1 MRRSWRRIA
10 RGFAISLAVTA
21 AVVLYTELTGSRAG
35 AQAVLFL
42 GILVASWSGGFRAGL
57 LGTLIASFV
66 VVYSYTPPYGRFD
79 IEAGQ
84 FDHVFTFVL
93 TGVVASA
100 FSLWGRS
107 AERSVARTR
116 DQLRSLHQNAAA
128 LLEARDRD
136 EMARVAVQ
144 EGMRA
149 LGASAGLVAAYR
161 ERANAFE
168 LLGCVGLD
176 DGEREHWRP
185 SWPPASTPAANAFFL
200 QRSIFIRDPV
210 ALAQEYPEFSSL
222 MAASEGA
229 VAAVPLTVRN
239 RRYGVLCLC
248 FAAAHRFA
256 RNEVELIRTLTNQAA
271 QAFDRADLLA
281 SVGRQAE
288 QFRVLAEASL
298 AFSEL
303 ELEASAVLDQL
314 ADVCAARV
322 AGSVAVFRLSGDRAH
337 LELAAARDSDAERLR
352 GREASRNP
360 IAFGETISGAV
371 AAGATS
377 RFLPQFPAE
386 RLPELFPAA
395 AGCAAPEALV
405 DVLSLPITAH
415 GHLLGVVTL
424 ARPASNGFAGPQIEL
439 AREVTRRA
447 GLALLAAEERHGA
460 QRELAL
466 RRRVEEDLREHQQK
480 LNEALAAKDE
490 FLGLVSHELRTPLT
504 TIRGNADILRRRPD
518 LPDDVRSQ
526 AIYDIAAESERLN
539 RIIENMLYLARLEAG
554 KRPELEPVLLHH
566 VVSRTTADFSR
577 QMPKADVRLGDI
589 DRGLIVEGNEEYIQQ
604 ILQNVLSNAVKYSP
618 PGSAIDVEVSR
629 KGSSAVVSV
638 SDRGIGINEH
648 DASRLFEPFYRDTD
662 EGHHISGLGIG
673 LAVCKRLAEA
683 QRGTM
688 EAQPREGGG
697 SVFSLLLPVWEEEGN
712 PAL

>member
-10 RGFAISLAVTA
+10 RGFAISVAVTA

-35 AQAVLFL
+35 AQAILFF
-42 GILVASWSGGFRAGL
+42 GILVAAWSGGFRAGL
-57 LGTLIASFV
+57 LGTLISSV
-66 VVYSYTPPYGRFD
+66 IVVYNYTPPYGRLD
-79 IEAGQ
+79 IESGQ
-84 FDHVFTFVL
+84 FDHVLTFVL

-128 LLEARDRD
+128 LLEARDPD

-144 EGMRA
+144 EGIRA
-149 LGASAGLVAAYR
+149 LGAASGLVAAHR

-168 LLGCVGLD
+168 LLGVVSMND
-176 DGEREHWRP
+176 NEREYWRT
-185 SWPPASTPAANAFFL
+185 SWPPSSTPAANAFFL
-200 QRSIFIRDPV
+200 QRSIFIRDPASLTRQYPAFS
-210 ALAQEYPEFSSL
+210 ALPTGSK
-222 MAASEGA
+222 GA
-229 VAAVPLTVRN
+229 LAAVPLTVRN

-248 FAAAHRFA
+248 FDGAHRFA
-256 RNEVELIRTLTNQAA
+256 PNEIELIRTLTNQAA

-303 ELEASAVLDQL
+303 ELDAAAALDQL
-314 ADVCAARV
+314 AGVCAARV
-322 AGSVAVFRLSGDRAH
+322 ADFVAVYRLSANRSRLD
-337 LELAAARDSDAERLR
+337 LAAARDTDGERLR
-352 GREASRNP
+352 CRQAACRVL
-360 IAFGETISGAV
+360 AV
-371 AAGATS
+371 ADTITGSVAASGTS

-386 RLPELFPAA
+386 RLPELFPAGS
-395 AGCAAPEALV
+395 GCLPPEELV
-405 DVLSLPITAH
+405 DVLSLPIAAH
-415 GHLLGVVTL
+415 GQVLGVVTL
-424 ARPASNGFAGPQIEL
+424 ARPSSNGFAGPQIEL

-466 RRRVEEDLREHQQK
+466 RRRVEEDLREHQRK

-566 VVSRTTADFSR
+566 VVTHATADFCR

-589 DRGLIVEGNEEYIQQ
+589 DRDLIVEGNEEYIQQ

-618 PGSAIDVEVSR
+618 PGSTIEVEVSR
-629 KGSSAVVSV
+629 SGSNAVISV
-638 SDRGIGINEH
+638 ADRGIGINQH
-648 DASRLFEPFYRDTD
+648 DASRLFEPFFRDTI
-662 EGHHISGLGIG
+662 EGRHISGLGIG

-688 EAQPREGGG
+688 EARPREGGG

-712 PAL
+712 VAL